1 MGLTKL
7 LAAWF
12 FLKVQH
18 ITLGANPELAE
29 AGFR

>member
-7 LAAWF
+7 LAACF

-29 AGFR
+29 IGLR